1 VEGLILRV
9 VLAVGGG
16 CRDMLGANCGSQKVQ
31 ML

>member
-1 VEGLILRV
+1 VILRE